1 MVRGW
6 TLGQKHKILLST
18 PPPPFPPGGVTP
30 TQPSV
35 FKKTLAVTNGC
46 VGVIVLSKIL
56 SRMALPQGPTS
67 YPFIYHFSMKGYNPF
82 RHFLLEKLMV
92 AFHILV

>member
-1 MVRGW
+1 M
-6 TLGQKHKILLST
+6 GQKHKILLST
-18 PPPPFPPGGVTP
+18 PPPLSPLGVSP
-30 TQPSV
+30 QHNHR
-35 FKKTLAVTNGC
+35 FLKKLAVTNGC

-56 SRMALPQGPTS
+56 GRMALPQGPTS